1 MELQNI
7 YKNIANMRI
16 VENPAHKWMEG
27 AKMPHLFSYRDEAIY
42 CHHTVDLHPDPE
54 AFSMHAH
61 EGMEIFYFISGA
73 GSYLVEGNLYP
84 LKPHDILILRPAET
98 HKLNISSEVPY
109 ERISIHFS
117 PGWLQGIDPGGRL
130 LQPFLDR
137 PLGYGNRFP
146 AELDPEGK
154 LRRIFSDFTFEHI
167 SDVPL
172 NVMGRVLQL
181 LTALSGLY
189 EAEALQPHPEQGL
202 ERQLVAYVNDHLFE
216 DISLQS
222 VSDGFFRSRSQISR
236 LFHKATGSSFWEYV
250 TIKRLMAAR
259 AMIQRGESAGKAAAA
274 CGFADYSTFFR
285 AYKTQ
290 FGHAPRE
297 DGRKE

>member
-16 VENPAHKWMEG
+16 VEKRVHKWMEG
-27 AKMPHLFSYRDEAIY
+27 AKMPHLFSYRDEDLY
-42 CHHTVDLHPDPE
+42 CHHTVDPHPNSDE
-54 AFSMHAH
+54 FTMHAH
-61 EGMEIFYFISGA
+61 EGMEIFYFISGE

-84 LKPHDILILRPAET
+84 LAPHDILILRPAET
-98 HKLNISSEVPY
+98 HKLNISAEVPY

-117 PGWLQGIDPGGRL
+117 LGWLRGVDPEGRL

-146 AELDPEGK
+146 GEMDPGGD
-154 LRRIFSDFTFEHI
+154 LRRIFENFRFEHI

-189 EAEALQPHPEQGL
+189 EAETLQPHPEQGL
-202 ERQLVAYVNDHLFE
+202 ERQLVSYVNDHLFE

-222 VSDGFFRSRSQISR
+222 VSDGFFRSRSQIGR
-236 LFHKATGSSFWEYV
+236 IFHKATGSSLWEYV

-259 AMIQRGESAGKAAAA
+259 AMIQRGEPAGRAAAS
-274 CGFADYSTFFR
+274 CGFSDYSTFFR
-285 AYKTQ
+285 AYKAQ